1 MGDPTMRWILAL
13 LIILVVFP
21 ADAADLRI
29 PKAETDTRTVW
40 TCGYTS
46 GFYDAI
52 HNPSDPKTK
61 ESEQCA
67 KYREQARRK

>member
-1 MGDPTMRWILAL
+1 M
-13 LIILVVFP
+13 
-21 ADAADLRI
+21 
-29 PKAETDTRTVW
+29 DTRAVW

-67 KYREQARRK
+67 KFREQVRRK